1 MACHV
6 SFPGN
11 HIALCMSQFHPS
23 QLWKEIM
30 VQNRHGG
37 KVVAHLCSIFH
48 LIIPLFITTSKYF
61 STFCSFRR
69 PAFISETFFQAL
81 GIYNLHQLIFKVL
94 EQLFICQS
102 ACSLVSQQ
110 IASLVSVFV
119 VLASIII
126 HLENI
131 WSFGGLFGEVE

>member
-1 MACHV
+1 MYV
-6 SFPGN
+6 SVSPLSTMERDSWFKIGMMKN
-11 HIALCMSQFHPS
+11 LSNLENI
-23 QLWKEIM
+23 
-30 VQNRHGG
+30 V
-37 KVVAHLCSIFH
+37 H

-110 IASLVSVFV
+110 IVSHVSVFV

-131 WSFGGLFGEVE
+131 CSSGGLYGEVE